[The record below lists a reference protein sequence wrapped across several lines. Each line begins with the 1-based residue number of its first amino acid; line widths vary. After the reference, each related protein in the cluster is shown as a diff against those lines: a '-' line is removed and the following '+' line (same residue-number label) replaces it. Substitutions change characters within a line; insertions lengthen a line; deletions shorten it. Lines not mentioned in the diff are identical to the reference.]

1 MKLASGVHVKGDL
14 QKRYKMTDDM
24 PQTRIT
30 MSITEKV
37 GLGITLIIAIS
48 LIGYAIFSLLI
59 DLLLLHLDWF
69 AIVIDLIS
77 LAIGIALGYFSI
89 RIYKKSVYYEGLV
102 NSAFDEGIYARLE
115 PVLRKVAETHVEMG
129 GLESRLDIIDRKV
142 QTVID
147 EQVNLESQL
156 EVEKAIAPGTSMGF
170 IIKTI
175 LLALITMS
183 GFLFMISTSIGYAHF
198 ATLLFFILW
207 WLLISHEFKLFNNSA
222 AWVMIF
228 APILSVPVG
237 YMILDWNLG
246 LNPNNL
252 VALFYLCLVL
262 YVFLYFCWAVYE
274 TKGTL
279 PFSSLNRYLNKK

>member
-1 MKLASGVHVKGDL
+1 MKLALGVHAQKDS
-14 QKRYKMTDDM
+14 QKRYKMTEDM
-24 PQTRIT
+24 PQTRTT
-30 MSITEKV
+30 MSIAEKI
-37 GLGITLIIAIS
+37 GLGITLIIAIF

-59 DLLLLHLDWF
+59 DLLILNFDWL
-69 AIVIDLIS
+69 AIVIDLLS
-77 LAIGIALGYFSI
+77 LAIGVALGYFSI

-129 GLESRLDIIDRKV
+129 GLESRLNVIDRKV

-147 EQVNLESQL
+147 EQVKSEPQL
-156 EVEKAIAPGTSMGF
+156 ELEKAIAPGTSMGF

-175 LLALITMS
+175 FLAIITMS
-183 GFLFMISTSIGYAHF
+183 GFMFMIYTSIGYAHF

-207 WLLISHEFKLFNNSA
+207 WLLISYEFELVNNA
-222 AWVMIF
+222 TAWVMAF
-228 APILSVPVG
+228 VPILLIPVSF
-237 YMILDWNLG
+237 MVLG
-246 LNPNNL
+246 TQIDPNNL
-252 VALFYLCLVL
+252 VALFYLCLAL

-279 PFSSLNRYLNKK
+279 PFNLNLNKYLKQK